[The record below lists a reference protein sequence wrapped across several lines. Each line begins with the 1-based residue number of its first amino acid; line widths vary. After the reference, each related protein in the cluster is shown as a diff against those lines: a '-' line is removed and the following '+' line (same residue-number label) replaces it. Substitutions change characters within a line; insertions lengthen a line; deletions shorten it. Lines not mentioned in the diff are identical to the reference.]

1 MNVLVIGSA
10 SPLARALLPALLNDA
25 RIERVI
31 GVDIRTGGFSH
42 PRYRFRPVDVR
53 APELAVSLGE
63 VDAVIHLGFAAT
75 GRRFGP
81 FKLTRE
87 LMRDINVRGSQ
98 NAFTLAAEQGVK
110 HVILLSSAAVYGLD
124 GLHRGSFT
132 ENHPRRPL
140 SGFSYAED
148 KIVVEGWLDEFEQT
162 HPELRVVRL
171 RPHVIFGAH
180 VNHYAKKLLR
190 LPFYPRLPE
199 PQPLTQCVHE
209 DDVVQAILLT
219 LFGNVRG
226 AFNLATANAIPFRDL
241 QRQLHRRL
249 VPVPLWPAKLLI
261 GLGSRLFGFNTGASW
276 MESLRYNFALHS
288 GRARRELGW
297 KPRYDTVGEC
307 LQAFNTGTHGQDNK
321 V

>member
-1 MNVLVIGSA
+1 M
-10 SPLARALLPALLNDA
+10 P
-25 RIERVI
+25 
-31 GVDIRTGGFSH
+31 
-42 PRYRFRPVDVR
+42 
-53 APELAVSLGE
+53 PES
-63 VDAVIHLGFAAT
+63 I
-75 GRRFGP
+75 
-81 FKLTRE
+81 RE
-87 LMRDINVRGSQ
+87 LKQGLNVRHPPRPP
-98 NAFTLAAEQGVK
+98 
-110 HVILLSSAAVYGLD
+110 HVIL
-124 GLHRGSFT
+124 
-132 ENHPRRPL
+132 
-140 SGFSYAED
+140 
-148 KIVVEGWLDEFEQT
+148 
-162 HPELRVVRL
+162 
-171 RPHVIFGAH
+171 GAH

-209 DDVVQAILLT
+209 DDVVQAMLLA

-249 VPVPLWPAKLLI
+249 VPVPLWLAKLLI